1 MSTATEPSLDD
12 VLAPLRSHPEATGIV
27 ADYDGT
33 LAPIV
38 EDPGAARPLD
48 GIVEL
53 LDGLVGVYARV
64 AVVSGRPVGFLE
76 GLVPSGV
83 TTAGLYGL
91 EVLSDGVRRDHPQGG
106 AWREVIDDV
115 AAHADAAGPRGMLV
129 ERKGLSL
136 TLHYRAR
143 PELEDEVQRW
153 ADTESRRSGLVARP
167 ARMSVELHPPIDV
180 DKGTALLEVADGLRA
195 VCFIG
200 DDVGDLPAF
209 DALDQLAE
217 QGVAVLRVA
226 VRGSEAVPAL
236 LARADLVLD
245 GPAAVKDLLE
255 RLLPAPVAEAEA

>member
-1 MSTATEPSLDD
+1 MSAVADGELDD
-12 VLAPLRSHPEATGIV
+12 VLAPLRAQPETAGIV

-38 EDPGAARPLD
+38 DDPGSARPVD

-53 LDGLVGVYARV
+53 LDGLAGTYARV
-64 AVVSGRPVGFLE
+64 AVVSGRPVGFLD
-76 GLVPSGV
+76 GLVPPGI

-91 EVLSDGVRRDHPQGG
+91 EVKVDGVRKDHPQGG

-115 AAHADAAGPRGMLV
+115 AAHAEAAGPRGMLV
-129 ERKGLSL
+129 ERKGLSM
-136 TLHYRAR
+136 TLHYRSR
-143 PELEDEVQRW
+143 PDLEDEVRRW
-153 ADTESRRSGLVARP
+153 ADGESRRSGLVSRP

-180 DKGTALLEVADGLRA
+180 DKGTALLEVAEGLAA

-209 DALDQLAE
+209 DALDQLEA

-226 VRGSEAVPAL
+226 VSGEEAVPQL
-236 LARADLVLD
+236 IERADLVLD
-245 GPAAVKDLLE
+245 DPEAVKDLLQ
-255 RLLPAPVAEAEA
+255 RLLPA